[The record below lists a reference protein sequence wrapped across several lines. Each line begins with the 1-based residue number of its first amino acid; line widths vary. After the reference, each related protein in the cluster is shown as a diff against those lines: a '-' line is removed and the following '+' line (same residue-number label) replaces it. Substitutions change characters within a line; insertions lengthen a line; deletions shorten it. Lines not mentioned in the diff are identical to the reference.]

1 MMENKITIIEGPT
14 PEFED
19 IQESWLAG
27 QNESPYPFALQMTQL
42 RTFNGPGL
50 VERCHRAWTAKH
62 PMFLQYR
69 DLMGLE
75 RSASIVAARAVET
88 DDGDLLLLWV
98 RRSEEDIQQEAQYPT
113 FGPDDIDDLN

>member
-1 MMENKITIIEGPT
+1 M
-14 PEFED
+14 
-19 IQESWLAG
+19 
-27 QNESPYPFALQMTQL
+27 Y
-42 RTFNGPGL
+42 
-50 VERCHRAWTAKH
+50 
-62 PMFLQYR
+62 LQYR